1 MARGWGRTLRP
12 WIAGLAGLLILAVI
26 GRRVSWITI
35 LDLLASTRL
44 PWLGAALVLAILGV
58 SIRAFRLWLVL
69 GRAAPFPAIW
79 RSVCLGYFSSLFL
92 PMGGGEVVKVAAMNR
107 QTGLSLVRAGTAMTM
122 DRLFDVATV
131 LALAGS
137 VAGHG
142 LLQGLRAGPLLLLSL
157 GAAMLLALL
166 ILLLVSGDSLRAW
179 LLRWSSRHPGRH
191 AWVQRFDDI
200 HGQAAVLRR
209 PGLAPG
215 LVLLQACIL
224 AVDVTAAG
232 CALRAFPFAQG
243 LPAAAPLRLAFF
255 VMLAFGLPLLPGG
268 FGSHQAA
275 TILALAPFGIG
286 TEKALA
292 VSLAGEATHFAALIL
307 LGLAAILGSGLT
319 PLRLFRGAKV
329 LDSPHPPEAP

>member
-12 WIAGLAGLLILAVI
+12 WIAGLAGLLILVVI
-26 GRRVSWITI
+26 GRQVSWIRI

-44 PWLGAALVLAILGV
+44 PWLGAALLLAILGV
-58 SIRAFRLWLVL
+58 SMRAFRLWLVL
-69 GRAAPFPAIW
+69 GRVAPFPGIW

-166 ILLLVSGDSLRAW
+166 ILLLVSGNGLRAW
-179 LLRWSSRHPGRH
+179 LLHWSSRHPGRH
-191 AWVQRFDDI
+191 AWIQRFDDI
-200 HGQAAVLRR
+200 HSQAAILRK
-209 PGLAPG
+209 PGLVPG

-286 TEKALA
+286 TDKALA
-292 VSLAGEATHFAALIL
+292 ISLAGEATHFTALIL

-319 PLRLFRGAKV
+319 PLRLFRGSKM